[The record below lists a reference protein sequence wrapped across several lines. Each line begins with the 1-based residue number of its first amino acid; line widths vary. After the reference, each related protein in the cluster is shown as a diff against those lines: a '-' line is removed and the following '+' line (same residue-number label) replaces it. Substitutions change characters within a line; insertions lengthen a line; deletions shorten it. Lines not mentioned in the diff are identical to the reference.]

1 MSYETMEG
9 MFTGSTWDKIIE
21 SDQYLK
27 MNTEKIP
34 DIRIRNYMKVK
45 LASLKPD
52 TDTTKITLK
61 VKEKKE
67 FPCTGISYLSN
78 VKYSDNKKVA
88 KVNSSGEIQAKGWYD
103 LYQVVLS
110 SGGDTYNLVCK
121 VTVKK
126 EGTIKDSTSAYRI

>member
-1 MSYETMEG
+1 
-9 MFTGSTWDKIIE
+9 
-21 SDQYLK
+21 

-34 DIRIRNYMKVK
+34 DIRIRNYTKVK

-78 VKYSDNKKVA
+78 VKYSSDNKKVA
-88 KVNSSGEIQAKGWYD
+88 NLPARSRQKKPVQLISGVKLNSMAI
-103 LYQVVLS
+103 LTIS
-110 SGGDTYNLVCK
+110 S
-121 VTVKK
+121 
-126 EGTIKDSTSAYRI
+126 AR

>member
-34 DIRIRNYMKVK
+34 DIRIRNYTKVK
-45 LASLKPD
+45 LAFLKPD

-78 VKYSDNKKVA
+78 VKYSSDNKKVA
-88 KVNSSGEIQAKGWYD
+88 KVNSSGEIQQKKPVQLISGVKLNSMAI
-103 LYQVVLS
+103 LTIS
-110 SGGDTYNLVCK
+110 S
-121 VTVKK
+121 
-126 EGTIKDSTSAYRI
+126 AR